1 MKKIA
6 LMFVAC
12 VMCVATFAQNKII
25 VQNAEK
31 VTIFDDLT
39 TAIKSAVAGDTLYLS
54 DGTYEAVTLNKLL
67 YFRGTGKSAI
77 NGNFNLEIG
86 ANPTPTDALM
96 EGLDILGQLNV
107 TKKITNLTIRQCK
120 FKTSGFNADMP
131 NALIDR
137 CYVTEKLN
145 LNAFTNELTIRNTKV
160 YDTNWSDT
168 GNNGCTFIN
177 CNIYGDSNHKYYAG
191 TFKNCIFGKHPN
203 YYNLYFRNS
212 SIVNTL
218 IAYYGSDDIHIE
230 SSSTS
235 SNVYEVYYR
244 VDDKY
249 VLNSNCESE
258 INLKEKG
265 YVGDDGTEVGIYG
278 GSTPFDLN
286 PAVPQIASAS
296 IQVDQNAKKLKI
308 QLEVVAE

>member
-67 YFRGTGKSAI
+67 YFRGTGKSVI

-145 LNAFTNELTIRNTKV
+145 LNSFTNELTIRNTKV
-160 YDTNWSDT
+160 YGTNWSDT

-177 CNIYGDSNHKYYAG
+177 CNILASDNIKFAG
-191 TFKNCIFGKHPN
+191 TFKNCLMGCYDWNRVN
-203 YYNLYFRNS
+203 YYFHNS
-212 SIVNTL
+212 SIINTL
-218 IAYYGSDDIHIE
+218 LVYYYGGEDHIE
-230 SSSTS
+230 SSSTT
-235 SNVYEVYYR
+235 SNVYFLPVHF
-244 VDDKY
+244 DDKR
-249 VLNSNCESE
+249 VLKENCESE
-258 INLKEKG
+258 INLKEAG